1 MAYAGAALYPAQ
13 PSYTGLLAIDPA
25 DPGHLVISTNVDPT
39 TGVAGV
45 AGPDGLVHWELW
57 DGHRQPNGSVAW
69 APLTSGSSVDNLR
82 PVMARHSSGSSALLW
97 LRGRYT
103 SYSDYDADVVGVVRR
118 PNGSTVTA
126 SSTSSRAPVLQV
138 LTAQSPQA
146 TPGRPIVG
154 TLDGHPADDLL
165 LYRPGTPIEQLHL
178 GDDERHATPVAVPGV
193 KGTYTPIPGDFD
205 GNGRTDV
212 YWYAPGTTTDHL
224 WTANP
229 NGTFTTTTPRQV
241 NGTYTPIPGDHD
253 GDGADDIHWY
263 APGTATDHLWWSA
276 DGPLADT
283 EPAAVDL

>member
-1 MAYAGAALYPAQ
+1 M
-13 PSYTGLLAIDPA
+13 
-25 DPGHLVISTNVDPT
+25 ISTNVDPT

-82 PVMARHSSGSSALLW
+82 PVMARHRSGSSALLW
-97 LRGRYT
+97 LRGRCT

-118 PNGSTVTA
+118 PNGSTV

-212 YWYAPGTTTDHL
+212 YWYAPGT
-224 WTANP
+224 
-229 NGTFTTTTPRQV
+229 
-241 NGTYTPIPGDHD
+241 
-253 GDGADDIHWY
+253 
-263 APGTATDHLWWSA
+263 ATDHLWWSA